1 MQVYEEQ
8 DFVMIPLAMN
18 AFFYNIPVG
27 TDKIRYSNSVS
38 IGEKFLAILVQYFDK
53 VDEGK
58 YIILDLQDT
67 DYAFHLFQKL
77 KTITRPILFLN
88 IISETLH
95 DKIKEDL
102 PTIQFSAEQRYAVLN
117 ISFDDTIK
125 EICEKYSSSVISH
138 NIYVKIVRN
147 LIDDIPQNPVEP
159 QKLDSSGLYS
169 NMYVNVKRLFKYPE
183 NYYSIAFGLAK
194 KIVDS
199 KIEYDGLISSSKNGA
214 ILANLLGM
222 LLNKKVIHIIGL
234 GPKYSMNTGNL
245 QKEIKKRKN
254 YIYVFDFRCTGTE
267 MKALLALISANEAY
281 VTGATGI
288 AVYKSDQIDIVNNNL
303 MYLVDLKTENIP
315 YKIAGEKEDI
325 ITLMSKQQ

>member
-1 MQVYEEQ
+1 MQIYEEH

-18 AFFYNIPVG
+18 AFFYNITVG
-27 TDKIRYSNSVS
+27 THKIKYSNSVS
-38 IGEKFLAILVQYFDK
+38 VGEKFLDIAIEYFEK
-53 VDEGK
+53 IPEEK

-67 DYAFHLFQKL
+67 DYAFHLFEKL
-77 KTITRPILFLN
+77 RIIMRPVIFINILSKSL
-88 IISETLH
+88 S
-95 DKIKEDL
+95 DKLKEDL
-102 PTIQFSAEQRYAVLN
+102 PTIQFSTDEKNAVLN
-117 ISFDDTIK
+117 MNFDDTI
-125 EICEKYSSSVISH
+125 ENVCLEYSSTIPH
-138 NIYVKIVRN
+138 NIYVKIVRE
-147 LIDDIPQNPVEP
+147 LIDDIPRNPIQP

-169 NMYVNVKRLFKYPE
+169 NMYVNIKRLFQYPE
-183 NYYSIAFGLAK
+183 HYYSIAFGLAK

-214 ILANLLGM
+214 LLANLLGM

-234 GPKYSMNTGNL
+234 GPKYSMNTGDL

-281 VTGATGI
+281 VTGAAGI
-288 AVYKSDQIDIVNNNL
+288 AVYKSDYIDIIDNNL
-303 MYLVDLKTENIP
+303 MYLVDLKAESIP

-325 ITLMSKQQ
+325 IALLSM

>member
-8 DFVMIPLAMN
+8 KFVMIPLAMN
-18 AFFYNIPVG
+18 SFFYNIPVG
-27 TDKIRYSNSVS
+27 TYKIKYSNSMSV
-38 IGEKFLAILVQYFDK
+38 GEKFLEIIIKYFDK
-53 VDEGK
+53 IDKEK
-58 YIILDLQDT
+58 YIILDLQDI
-67 DYAFHLFQKL
+67 DYAFHLFQKFRI
-77 KTITRPILFLN
+77 ITRPILFIN
-88 IISETLH
+88 IFSKTLY

-102 PTIQFSAEQRYAVLN
+102 PAIQFSADEKYAVLN
-117 ISFDDTIK
+117 MSFTDTIK
-125 EICEKYSSSVISH
+125 EICVRYSPAIPHS
-138 NIYVKIVRN
+138 IYVKIVRD
-147 LIDDIPQNPVEP
+147 LIDDIPQDPVEP

-169 NMYVNVKRLFKYPE
+169 NMYVNVKRLFQYPE

-214 ILANLLGM
+214 LLANLLGM

-245 QKEIKKRKN
+245 QKEIKKWKN

-267 MKALLALISANEAY
+267 MKALLALINANEAY
-281 VTGATGI
+281 VTGAAGI
-288 AVYKSDQIDIVNNNL
+288 AVYKSDQIDIVNNHL
-303 MYLVDLKTENIP
+303 MYLVDLKTEKIP

-325 ITLMSKQQ
+325 ITLMRKQ